1 MSRLAMVIGVVTG
14 VAVAVATVGADTR
27 AISATATVTV
37 AALAKLSLSSTT
49 LSFPDANPDMVPAI
63 PSTGGPIT
71 ITTRVRATPGSTV
84 TLSVQASDDLRFG
97 TATIPASA
105 VRWTTTGN
113 GFQHGTMNRTVAQ
126 NVGTW
131 VGSGHRV
138 GTQAF
143 TLANSWNYATG
154 SYSTTFVYT
163 LSAP

>member
-1 MSRLAMVIGVVTG
+1 MSRMTMVIGVVTG
-14 VAVAVATVGADTR
+14 VAVAAATVGAASRSRT
-27 AISATATVTV
+27 ATATVTV
-37 AALAKLSLSSTT
+37 AAVARLSLSSTT
-49 LSFPDANPDMVPAI
+49 LSFPDANPDTVPAI

-71 ITTRVRATPGSTV
+71 ITTKVRAMPGSTV
-84 TLSVQASDDLRFG
+84 TLSVQSSDDLRFG

-105 VRWTTTGN
+105 VRWTATGH

-143 TLANSWNYATG
+143 TLTNSWNYATG